1 MEMKIVSRA
10 KASARKHGIKLIHGT
25 PNNSDGNCAIE
36 SAIFNINDRD
46 CFPESLIF
54 SADYYRRIW
63 MTDMKNR
70 TIHDKTWNIYSA
82 EEWELGWAEMMKSG
96 VYERGLFGDLMLLA
110 IACGIKKYILIFNT
124 SLDAPH
130 DPVFVCDPRKF
141 GVEPDS
147 QIPVVFAYNLV
158 HYESM
163 NTLDKEDDLKTIDLV
178 QRYLTGRYEFGRKDI
193 PHLLKLD
200 EEENNQQIRN
210 ESEPIDKNAD
220 ERSEGSMKFEE
231 LLPENLRGK
240 RPRDMSKDEKKVYN
254 NVRARLSRSRKSS
267 EQVEL
272 RKSLDREAKTKRK
285 SNEIEI
291 VKEERRQKEAEAQ
304 KRKRSNESE
313 ADKEERRHTEAE
325 AYKRK
330 RSKESEAEQEER
342 RNKEAKAQNRK
353 RSKESE
359 AEKEERNRTD
369 AQRFAEKIGCETPL
383 ESKKRIENV
392 VRNRTCKRAKESEAE
407 KKAREVKEAS
417 LKHLRRSQYIP
428 KSQYLA
434 RNALKVLSGEQIVP
448 LLNDSE
454 NKLGSMDV
462 ICEHCHARKWKS
474 ETPSLCCNGGKVK
487 LEPFPDPPQLIQDL
501 LTNSTSEA
509 NLFKENTRT
518 FNNALALSSVVVK
531 EKRFKNGYS
540 PSVIFEGKVMQM
552 YGPLQTEEGETPRF
566 AQLYVHDP
574 ATEQTIRVK
583 NMCLPKHL
591 SKNQI
596 NIITNT
602 MGNLQK
608 LLKEVNPF
616 VNDLLHICEIPDSD
630 LQDGKIIIS
639 CKKKTDQL
647 VRMKEDTPFSRAL
660 MKSVS

>member
-330 RSKESEAEQEER
+330 RSKVSQQ
-342 RNKEAKAQNRK
+342 NKR
-353 RSKESE
+353 
-359 AEKEERNRTD
+359 
-369 AQRFAEKIGCETPL
+369 
-383 ESKKRIENV
+383 
-392 VRNRTCKRAKESEAE
+392 
-407 KKAREVKEAS
+407 
-417 LKHLRRSQYIP
+417 
-428 KSQYLA
+428 
-434 RNALKVLSGEQIVP
+434 
-448 LLNDSE
+448 
-454 NKLGSMDV
+454 
-462 ICEHCHARKWKS
+462 
-474 ETPSLCCNGGKVK
+474 
-487 LEPFPDPPQLIQDL
+487 
-501 LTNSTSEA
+501 
-509 NLFKENTRT
+509 
-518 FNNALALSSVVVK
+518 
-531 EKRFKNGYS
+531 
-540 PSVIFEGKVMQM
+540 
-552 YGPLQTEEGETPRF
+552 
-566 AQLYVHDP
+566 
-574 ATEQTIRVK
+574 
-583 NMCLPKHL
+583 
-591 SKNQI
+591 
-596 NIITNT
+596 
-602 MGNLQK
+602 
-608 LLKEVNPF
+608 
-616 VNDLLHICEIPDSD
+616 
-630 LQDGKIIIS
+630 
-639 CKKKTDQL
+639 
-647 VRMKEDTPFSRAL
+647 KEDTKKHKRLPDDQQRDAQTACTSQQQVQHCHNRWRGLLEQTAGSL
-660 MKSVS
+660 AV